1 MNRRYA
7 FLAVEGPTDEA
18 VVARALIR
26 LLGFKKFAG
35 KSADLDAVW
44 RCLVPTYPAKSGNL
58 YGRLPMPSILSTD
71 TWSIAVYAGGGS
83 NLIPHVVE
91 LLDNNHDLRQ
101 VLAAFGVIADADKK
115 PPEAVA
121 AKYRGGFRELFPAF
135 PDRPG
140 EVVAGPP
147 ALGVFVVPDNAQQGV
162 VEHLVIE
169 CGDHV
174 YPTHMERARRYVREF
189 VESDPEGAK
198 KWDPFDEQKAVIAS
212 VASLLRPGKTNAVT
226 IEDNLWVGD
235 ETKHLPMLAGLLRFL
250 RALVPAEPMVE
261 PPKPS

>member
-1 MNRRYA
+1 VSRRYV

-18 VVARALIR
+18 VVARAFIK

-35 KSADLDAVW
+35 RSAELDAVW

-58 YGRLPMPSILSTD
+58 YGRLPMPSILFSD
-71 TWSIAVYAGGGS
+71 ACSVAVYAGGGS
-83 NLIPHVVE
+83 NLIPHVVG
-91 LLDNNHDLRQ
+91 LLDNNHDLHQ
-101 VLAAFGVIADADKK
+101 MLAAFGVIADADKK

-121 AKYRGGFRELFPAF
+121 AKYRAGFRELFPGF

-147 ALGVFVVPDNAQQGV
+147 ALGVFVLPDNARQGV

-174 YPTHMERARRYVREF
+174 YPTHMERAQRYVRDF
-189 VESDPEGAK
+189 VASDPATAT

-226 IEDNLWVGD
+226 IEDNLWLSD
-235 ETKHLPMLAGLLRFL
+235 ETKHLPKLAELLRFL
-250 RALVPAEPMVE
+250 RELVPAPRGIV
-261 PPKPS
+261 PPGPH